1 MIPGVQ
7 PKVPQLSRGSGVR
20 TCALGGGGAPGGAAA
35 FGARRSWGAARSWGG
50 GCGRT
55 RSATPG
61 TGGRRSGCGRGVTRG
76 RQSKP
81 GRPVAPHH
89 GSTGTG
95 TTAANG
101 NIITVHYTGWLYDD
115 SKADKKGLQFET
127 SKGSTTFQFI
137 LGAGQ
142 VIAGWDRGVVGMNV
156 GGSRRLI
163 LPPSMAYGA
172 NRASVIPPNAT
183 LVFDIEVVGVE

>member
-1 MIPGVQ
+1 MNP
-7 PKVPQLSRGSGVR
+7 VR
-20 TCALGGGGAPGGAAA
+20 L
-35 FGARRSWGAARSWGG
+35 RRSVVALAVLVLLAGGVNGCTSSPTAPSNYAAYSQ
-50 GCGRT
+50 T
-55 RSATPG
+55 DLI
-61 TGGRRSGCGRGVTRG
+61 V
-76 RQSKP
+76 
-81 GRPVAPHH
+81 
-89 GSTGTG
+89 GTG

-127 SKGSTTFQFI
+127 SKGGTTFQFI

-183 LVFDIEVVGVE
+183 LVFEVELLQVL

>member
-1 MIPGVQ
+1 MNP
-7 PKVPQLSRGSGVR
+7 VR
-20 TCALGGGGAPGGAAA
+20 L
-35 FGARRSWGAARSWGG
+35 RRSVVALAVLVLLAG
-50 GCGRT
+50 
-55 RSATPG
+55 
-61 TGGRRSGCGRGVTRG
+61 GVTG
-76 RQSKP
+76 CTSSP
-81 GRPVAPHH
+81 TAP
-89 GSTGTG
+89 SNYAAYSQTDLIVGTG

-183 LVFDIEVVGVE
+183 LVFEVELLKVL